1 MAVVT
6 ILGAGAM
13 GAALTTPALAAGN
26 GVRLWGTWLDDGI
39 LAALRAG
46 QPHPRINVPIDQA
59 AGLFDSGDLAAA
71 LDGAE
76 LVILAISSDGVVEVL
91 RRAAPHLRP
100 GLPLL
105 VTTKGFGYD
114 PDGKVSLLPP
124 LLRAVLPG
132 ELADGCPIVAIGGPC
147 KANEVAVGRPTAAVF
162 GCADV
167 GVAER
172 AADVLS
178 TEVYRLKT
186 TDDVDGIEASAAMKN
201 VYAIALGIADGLAET
216 GDEPWHNLKAATFAQ
231 ATTELQRLA
240 TALGGRAETAVGLAG
255 VGDLEVTGLS
265 GRNKVYGARIGKGE
279 SATAALDEMVA
290 ANQTVEGVAAARFAA
305 ELAGQLALDDL
316 PLLGAI
322 TQVLAGAE
330 EPAVRITAA
339 VLPAKR

>member
-114 PDGKVSLLPP
+114 LDGKVSLLPP

-147 KANEVAVGRPTAAVF
+147 KANEVAAGRPTAAVF

-201 VYAIALGIADGLAET
+201 VYAIALGVADGLQERD
-216 GDEPWHNLKAATFAQ
+216 DEPYHDLKAATFAQ
-231 ATTELQRLA
+231 ALREMTVLSSLVGSRP
-240 TALGGRAETAVGLAG
+240 ETVLGLAG
-255 VGDLEVTGLS
+255 AGDLEVTGLS
-265 GRNKVYGARIGKGE
+265 GRNKVYGSRIGRGE
-279 SATAALDEMVA
+279 RPSAALEAMA
-290 ANQTVEGVAAARFAA
+290 AAEQTVEGVPAARLARDLVDQRDAAAWD
-305 ELAGQLALDDL
+305 GL
-316 PLLGAI
+316 PLLRA
-322 TQVLAGAE
+322 VLAIVDDDPDPVAR
-330 EPAVRITAA
+330 VVAA
-339 VLPAKR
+339 VLP

>member
-1 MAVVT
+1 MPVVSVGSGTVTDVAKHAVFLHDELHDRLPLVFIATANTMVAYTARMAVIAKHGVKRTHKSRLADTLIMDTTILRDAPPESGLAGIGDAAAMYVSFGDWWLGKRFGLGNYVVT

-26 GVRLWGTWLDDGI
+26 GVRLWGTWLDDDI

-132 ELADGCPIVAIGGPC
+132 ELADAARSWPSADRARPTRWPP
-147 KANEVAVGRPTAAVF
+147 AGRPPRCSAVPTSTWPSAPPTCSALRCTAS
-162 GCADV
+162 
-167 GVAER
+167 R
-172 AADVLS
+172 LPTTS
-178 TEVYRLKT
+178 TGSR
-186 TDDVDGIEASAAMKN
+186 
-201 VYAIALGIADGLAET
+201 
-216 GDEPWHNLKAATFAQ
+216 P
-231 ATTELQRLA
+231 R
-240 TALGGRAETAVGLAG
+240 R
-255 VGDLEVTGLS
+255 
-265 GRNKVYGARIGKGE
+265 R
-279 SATAALDEMVA
+279 
-290 ANQTVEGVAAARFAA
+290 
-305 ELAGQLALDDL
+305 
-316 PLLGAI
+316 
-322 TQVLAGAE
+322 
-330 EPAVRITAA
+330 
-339 VLPAKR
+339 